1 MAVIGTNLGV
11 KKWQLSATFGKHSE
25 LLKWE
30 KWDYLNLIVFAS
42 NRELF
47 NRRFLSYMRK
57 SHSDKNLSGFFVL
70 LLTRNNAKHDETII

>member
-1 MAVIGTNLGV
+1 LAVIGSSLGV

-30 KWDYLNLIVFAS
+30 KWEYLNLIVFQS
-42 NRELF
+42 NRGLF

-57 SHSDKNLSGFFVL
+57 AIQMK
-70 LLTRNNAKHDETII
+70 I